1 MSDIPDAPK
10 PTHEVQLVFVSA
22 NRKAECEAELA
33 GLLDAGWKIVTAGGG
48 GSSGTTNGFAVLAR
62 EVHPAINNIETS
74 LDDLL

>member
-10 PTHEVQLVFVSA
+10 AVHEVQLVFVSA

-33 GLLDAGWKIVTAGGG
+33 GLLDAGWKITAAGGG
-48 GSSGTTNGFAVLAR
+48 GSSGTTNGFVVLVR
-62 EVHPAINNIETS
+62 EVHPAINNVETS